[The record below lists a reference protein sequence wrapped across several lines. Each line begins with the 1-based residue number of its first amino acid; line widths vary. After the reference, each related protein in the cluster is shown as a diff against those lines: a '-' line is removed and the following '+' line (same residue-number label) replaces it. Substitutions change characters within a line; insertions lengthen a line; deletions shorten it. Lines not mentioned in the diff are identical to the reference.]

1 MLVSVTVKVTVVDV
15 PPETWTVLLSVVAP
29 LILRVTEVDPVIP
42 VLVSW
47 TETVMELPGH
57 GSLGF
62 MIKLLTPITGTVA
75 GGDVLGPGDAVGRGD
90 GEGEDEGG
98 GDWEDDG
105 EDVGEGNGEDDGES
119 VAP

>member
-1 MLVSVTVKVTVVDV
+1 VLVSVTIKLTVVDA

-62 MIKLLTPITGTVA
+62 IIKLLTPIAGTVA
-75 GGDVLGPGDAVGRGD
+75 DGDALGLEDAVGRGD
-90 GEGEDEGG
+90 GEGEDEGI
-98 GDWEDDG
+98 GD
-105 EDVGEGNGEDDGES
+105 
-119 VAP
+119 